1 MQFPNPYNNG
11 RGLTPI
17 IGQEQVPVVNFSIQ
31 VTKELMEALQTFA
44 SDTGLDGLSL
54 MNHVFTRGL
63 TAIKSDLIYAQE
75 ERDSLKE
82 DQGPAEE

>member
-1 MQFPNPYNNG
+1 MQFPNPYNNNG
-11 RGLTPI
+11 RGTTPI

-44 SDTGLDGLSL
+44 ADTGLDGLSL

-63 TAIKSDLIYAQE
+63 TAIKSDLYHAQE
-75 ERDSLKE
+75 DNRIKE
-82 DQGPAEE
+82 DQGPTEE